1 MNLKFVPIILLF
13 LSYSGTAFAQV
24 NLDGNNV
31 ESALT
36 DTTLAKK
43 EGIDME
49 NKNTFRVLF
58 SGNPGRAALYS
69 LILPGA
75 GQAYNKRYW
84 KIPLIYG
91 ALGGAGYYFYT
102 VNKTYQETK
111 TDYEN
116 DVINFPN
123 VPSNNFNYYISAKKT
138 REQAIFIIL
147 GVHLFNSIEAYIDR
161 HLIDF
166 DTDENLSMHLKVSPD
181 PLSTVGFSFNYALK

>member
-1 MNLKFVPIILLF
+1 MNPKFVPIILFF
-13 LSYSGTAFAQV
+13 LTVSTSAFNQV
-24 NLDGNNV
+24 NVNGNNG
-31 ESALT
+31 EGNLA
-36 DTTLAKK
+36 DTSLLKK
-43 EGIDME
+43 EGLDME

-58 SGNPGRAALYS
+58 SGNPGKAALYS
-69 LILPGA
+69 LVLPGA
-75 GQAYNKRYW
+75 GQAYNKKYW

-91 ALGGAGYYFYT
+91 ALAGAGYYFYT
-102 VNKTYQETK
+102 VNKTYQEVK

-123 VPSNNFNYYISAKKT
+123 VPSNNFEYYISAKKT

-147 GVHLFNSIEAYIDR
+147 GVHLFNSLEAYIDR

-181 PLSTVGFSFNYALK
+181 PLSSVGFSFNYALK